1 MNDQLTANVCP
12 GDGQQ
17 YYATIDLAGVR
28 VTAYRA
34 LDSETQPTGRLV
46 IDVDAPDDLGDEVAI
61 YLNDYR
67 LALHEARHP
76 AAKDLA
82 AAVLDLLTHTPDTVR
97 LPGRDDGVRRRN
109 RAVLVHTVPNGVEVT
124 RWHIHGDDLHI
135 TPTRARTY
143 RTAAAAARWARA
155 HLLA

>member
-17 YYATIDLAGVR
+17 NYATIDLAGVR

-34 LDSETQPTGRLV
+34 LDSQTQPTRRLV

-76 AAKDLA
+76 ATKDLA
-82 AAVLDLLTHTPDTVR
+82 AAVLDLLTQTPDAVR
-97 LPGRDDGVRRRN
+97 LPGRDDGVRLRN

-124 RWHIHGDDLHI
+124 RWHIHSDDLHI
-135 TPTRARTY
+135 TPGRARIY